1 MIFPIPFKEHT
12 FISQKPPCEIMANIR
27 SVTEPVHHALLAYGS
42 GGFIGFVD
50 KDDFDITPLPRL
62 PISYFSRHSSHHRSF
77 RISGDALPYQNGTK
91 TTLKFGYS
99 SPYTILGAITATVLL
114 ITFSLGLFGIIYDMI
129 VGFWETLPVA
139 ILMSTVS
146 PLIFALLFLL
156 AYAIPAR
163 RAWRLLTPLLQ

>member
-1 MIFPIPFKEHT
+1 MIFPIPFKEYT
-12 FISQKPPCEIMANIR
+12 FISQKPPGEIMANIR

-50 KDDFDITPLPRL
+50 KDDFDISPLPRL
-62 PISYFSRHSSHHRSF
+62 SISYFSRRRSF

-91 TTLKFGYS
+91 TTLKFGYL

-156 AYAIPAR
+156 AYVIPAR